1 MEVVH
6 GLEKFPALSE
16 HSIIAIGNFDGI
28 HLGHHKILQCL
39 EKKATEYKLFSLVLT
54 FFPHPGK
61 ILGKNGIKMIQSLN
75 QRIEKIQQ
83 YDIQSLLVLSFDE
96 QFASLTGPDFIQEI
110 VLNALKAEAVI
121 VGDNFHFGKKR
132 EGDVSLLHRLSSRF
146 NFRICSVPS
155 VVENGEI
162 VSSSLIRGLLQE
174 GKIKK
179 ANRLLGRSY
188 EIEGEVIKGKSRGK
202 VLGFPTANIETENE
216 IIPQGV
222 FITQTRIGSKIFPS
236 MSHIGKQ
243 PTFNQRDINIESHII
258 DFEGDLYGKRI
269 GINFLQKIRDEIK
282 FSTPDKLTGQLEKDL
297 ETTQSYFRTKS

>member
-6 GLEKFPALSE
+6 GLEKLPSFSG
-16 HSIIAIGNFDGI
+16 HSIVAIGNFDGI

-39 EKKATEYKLFSLVLT
+39 EKKAKEFGLFSLVLT

-75 QRIEKIQQ
+75 QRIEKIKK
-83 YDIQSLLVLSFDE
+83 YDIQTLLILSFDE
-96 QFASLTGPDFIQEI
+96 QFASLTGQDFIQKI
-110 VLNALKAEAVI
+110 VLNTLKAEAI
-121 VGDNFHFGKKR
+121 MVGENFHFGKKR

-162 VSSSLIRGLLQE
+162 VSSSLIRRLLQE

-179 ANRLLGRSY
+179 ANRLLGRPY
-188 EIEGEVIKGKSRGK
+188 EIGGEVIKGKSRGK

-222 FITQTRIGSKIFPS
+222 FITQTRVESKIFPS
-236 MSHIGKQ
+236 MSNIGKQ
-243 PTFNQRDINIESHII
+243 PTFNQRDFNIESHII
-258 DFEGDLYGKRI
+258 DFDGDLYGKRI
-269 GINFLQKIRDEIK
+269 GIYFLQKIRDEIK
-282 FSTPDKLTGQLEKDL
+282 FGSPDELTGQLEKDL
-297 ETTQSYFRTKS
+297 EITQSYFRTKS